1 MPANLTPASGVA
13 YFREVFAIFSEGPVV
28 KPSVRRGQIKSA
40 FRGVVLAAVAPVFA
54 SQALGAHGED
64 LDPGA
69 QRQLAESHTTA
80 RLSPTHARRLFVLD
94 TAFPAA
100 EAAKTYILD
109 GTTGALEGMFNQA
122 YWPNF
127 AVSPDGTE
135 LYAVDSYWEKHT
147 RGKRSDYIVVRDAQT
162 LEVKEDIPLPAGRF
176 LIVSKKYNFDVTPDG
191 HYGLTYNLAPQTAV
205 TVTDL
210 KARKSVGSIGI
221 PGCGLIFAQ
230 APNRFSS
237 LCADGSIATVT
248 FDDSANATSRRAEG
262 VFDAKNDPA
271 FEHSAWDKKDQMLY
285 LITYR
290 GQVVPV
296 SLAADQAVAGA
307 KWSLTTP
314 AERAVG
320 WRPGGWQVSHF
331 HSSARSLYVLMHQGR
346 AWTHKSSGSEVW
358 NFDATSGKRLRRIKL
373 REPAQSVAVS
383 QDADPLVYVIADSER
398 VYAYRAATGK
408 LLYRTQPLGFSPQLL
423 TVWGD

>member
-1 MPANLTPASGVA
+1 MK
-13 YFREVFAIFSEGPVV
+13 FAFTE
-28 KPSVRRGQIKSA
+28 A
-40 FRGVVLAAVAPVFA
+40 LLAAAAGILAGQPLNA
-54 SQALGAHGED
+54 QGDD
-64 LDPGA
+64 LDAGA

-80 RLSPTHARRLFVLD
+80 KLAPTDARRLFVLD

-109 GTTGALEGMFNQA
+109 GSTGAIEGMFNQA

-127 AVSPDGTE
+127 AVSPDGAE
-135 LYAVDSYWEKHT
+135 LYAVDTYWEKHT

-162 LEVKEDIPLPAGRF
+162 LEVKEDIPLPAGRL

-191 HYGLTYNLAPQTAV
+191 RYGLTYNLAPATAV

-210 KARKSVGSIGI
+210 KARRSVGSIGI

-248 FDDSANATSRRAEG
+248 FDESANASIRRAER

-285 LITYR
+285 LITYQ
-290 GQVVPV
+290 GDVVPV
-296 SLAADQAVAGA
+296 SLAAEQASPRER
-307 KWSLTTP
+307 WSITSA
-314 AERAVG
+314 AERAAG
-320 WRPGGWQVSHF
+320 WRPAGWQVSHF
-331 HSSARSLYVLMHQGR
+331 HASHRTLYVLMHQGR
-346 AWTHKSSGSEVW
+346 PWTHKDSGAEVW
-358 NFDATSGKRLRRIKL
+358 EFDALTGKRLLRIKL

-383 QDADPLVYVIADSER
+383 QDDDPLVYVIANSER
-398 VYAYRAATGK
+398 IYAYRSASGK
-408 LLYRTQPLGFSPQLL
+408 FLYRTDPLGFTPQLL

>member
-1 MPANLTPASGVA
+1 MK
-13 YFREVFAIFSEGPVV
+13 FAFTE
-28 KPSVRRGQIKSA
+28 A
-40 FRGVVLAAVAPVFA
+40 LLAAAAAILANHPLIA
-54 SQALGAHGED
+54 QGDD
-64 LDPGA
+64 LDAGA
-69 QRQLAESHTTA
+69 QQQLAESHTTA
-80 RLSPTHARRLFVLD
+80 KLAPTDARRLFVLD

-109 GTTGALEGMFNQA
+109 GSTGAVEGMFNQA

-135 LYAVDSYWEKHT
+135 LYAVDTYWEKHT

-162 LEVKEDIPLPAGRF
+162 LEVKADIPLPAGRL

-191 HYGLTYNLAPQTAV
+191 RYGLTYNLAPATAV

-210 KARKSVGSIGI
+210 QAHRSVGSIGI

-248 FDDSANATSRRAEG
+248 FDESANASIKRAER
-262 VFDAKNDPA
+262 VFDARNDPA

-285 LITYR
+285 LITYQ
-290 GQVVPV
+290 GEVVPV
-296 SLAADQAVAGA
+296 SLAAEQAEPRDR
-307 KWSLTTP
+307 WSLTSE
-314 AERAVG
+314 AERAAG

-331 HSSARSLYVLMHQGR
+331 HASHRWQYVLMHQGR
-346 AWTHKSSGSEVW
+346 PWTHKNSGTEVW
-358 NFDATSGKRLRRIKL
+358 QFDAPTGKRLLRIKL

-383 QDADPLVYVIADSER
+383 QDEDPLVYVIADSER
-398 VYAYRAATGK
+398 IYTYRSTTGK
-408 LLYRTQPLGFSPQLL
+408 FLYRTDPLGFTPQLL

>member
-1 MPANLTPASGVA
+1 LTLSG
-13 YFREVFAIFSEGPVV
+13 
-28 KPSVRRGQIKSA
+28 
-40 FRGVVLAAVAPVFA
+40 LAAARD
-54 SQALGAHGED
+54 D

-69 QRQLAESHTTA
+69 KLQLAESHTIA
-80 RLSPTHARRLFVLD
+80 RLTPMNPRRLFVLD

-109 GTTGALEGMFNQA
+109 GTSGNIEGMFNQA

-127 AVSPDGTE
+127 AVSPDGSE
-135 LYAVDSYWEKHT
+135 LYAVDTYWEKHT

-162 LEVKEDIPLPAGRF
+162 LEVKEDIPLPAGRL

-191 HYGLTYNLAPQTAV
+191 HYGLTFNLAPATAV

-210 KARKSVGSIGI
+210 KARRTVGEIDI

-248 FDDSANATSRRAEG
+248 FDASAHGTTKRAEH
-262 VFDAKNDPA
+262 VFDAQHDPA
-271 FEHSAWDKKDQMLY
+271 FEHSAWDKRAQMLY
-285 LITYR
+285 LVTYQ
-290 GQVVPV
+290 GSIVPV
-296 SLAADQAVAGA
+296 GLSADQAAPGT
-307 KWSLTTP
+307 KWWLTTE
-314 AERAVG
+314 AERAAL

-331 HSSARSLYVLMHQGR
+331 HYTRKHLYVLMHQGP
-346 AWTHKSSGSEVW
+346 AWTHKNSGTEVW
-358 NFDATSGKRLRRIKL
+358 EFEVASGKRLQRIKL

-383 QDADPLVYVIADSER
+383 QDDDPLVYVIDDSER
-398 VYAYRAATGK
+398 IDSYRVATGK
-408 LLYRTQPLGFSPQLL
+408 LVRSSAPLGFTPQLL